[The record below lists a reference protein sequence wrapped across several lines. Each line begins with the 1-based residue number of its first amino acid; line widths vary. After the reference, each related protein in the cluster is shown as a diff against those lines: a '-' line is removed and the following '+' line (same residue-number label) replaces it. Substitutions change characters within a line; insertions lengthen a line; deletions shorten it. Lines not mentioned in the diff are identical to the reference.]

1 MGNFKYEY
9 HLDNKWYFQWM
20 QLIHAITIIWKQE
33 INDSKKYVEKYY
45 VVQDHH
51 KKKDHHS
58 IKILE

>member
-20 QLIHAITIIWKQE
+20 QLIHAITVIWKQK

-51 KKKDHHS
+51 S